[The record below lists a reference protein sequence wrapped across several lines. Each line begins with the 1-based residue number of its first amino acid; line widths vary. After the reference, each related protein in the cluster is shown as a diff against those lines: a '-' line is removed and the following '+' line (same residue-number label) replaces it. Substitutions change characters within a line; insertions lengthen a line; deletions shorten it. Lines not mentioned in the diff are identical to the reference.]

1 MSDACGASG
10 MRCRLPY
17 IHTVDDHDR
26 WAPIVVGGEGL
37 VAGGDG
43 GGCGEII
50 IHHSSFMMVM
60 TMVHVTDHRTDQG
73 HAPSPSIIIRI
84 ERR

>member
-1 MSDACGASG
+1 MSGACGASG

-37 VAGGDG
+37 VVGGDG

-50 IHHSSFMMVM
+50 IHHSSFII
-60 TMVHVTDHRTDQG
+60 HDG
-73 HAPSPSIIIRI
+73 HDDGSCDRPSNRPGSCAITKHHHTY
-84 ERR
+84 